1 MEVKEVDRL
10 ARDRGF
16 ANLDIFDLAVIIGE
30 EQLAHRDLVNHTIL
44 LSPDD
49 VSVGVVKAA
58 PVHRSEDTRN
68 LAPLYQDGL
77 FQHVCRIGDAH
88 GVIGACEGNES
99 GGRGEVLLTIGID
112 KVKCES
118 VNALYRNLIVRRR
131 DSGEHL
137 RVEVPIALLLQGENI
152 ADTILRLLLSIHV
165 GDFRRNTLNLPT
177 AIL

>member
-1 MEVKEVDRL
+1 MSPFLNLSPSLHMEVKEVDRL

-77 FQHVCRIGDAH
+77 FQHVCRIG
-88 GVIGACEGNES
+88 
-99 GGRGEVLLTIGID
+99 
-112 KVKCES
+112 
-118 VNALYRNLIVRRR
+118 
-131 DSGEHL
+131 
-137 RVEVPIALLLQGENI
+137 
-152 ADTILRLLLSIHV
+152 
-165 GDFRRNTLNLPT
+165 
-177 AIL
+177 